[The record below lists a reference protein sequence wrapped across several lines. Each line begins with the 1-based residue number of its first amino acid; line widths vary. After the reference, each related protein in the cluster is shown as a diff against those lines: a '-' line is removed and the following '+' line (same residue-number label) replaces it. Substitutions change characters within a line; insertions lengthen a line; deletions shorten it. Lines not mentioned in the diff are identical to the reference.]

1 MDYTDTEVRLTENMK
16 RILAPHVL
24 CGWKRKLQLRFQL
37 ISQISFTSQL
47 PRSIQT
53 IILIVIYTS
62 LNKIRICC
70 SSIYTYVF
78 VRNSRLYPLSFI
90 HWNWKR
96 SAKAEDT
103 TEEKRKRVVI
113 HLFIHKAKPSFS
125 LPAQLIGIKT
135 CQIRFLEFRGRHFQ
149 DVHIVIYLEM

>member
-62 LNKIRICC
+62 FNKIRICC

-113 HLFIHKAKPSFS
+113 HLLIHKAKLSFS

-149 DVHIVIYLEM
+149 DVHMIYLEM

>member
-24 CGWKRKLQLRFQL
+24 RGWKRKLQPRFQL
-37 ISQISFTSQL
+37 ISQITSL
-47 PRSIQT
+47 LNYHESIQT

-78 VRNSRLYPLSFI
+78 VRKSRLYPLSFI

-113 HLFIHKAKPSFS
+113 HLLIHKAKLSFS

>member
-78 VRNSRLYPLSFI
+78 VRKSRLYPLSFI

-113 HLFIHKAKPSFS
+113 HLLIHKAKLSFS

-149 DVHIVIYLEM
+149 DVHMIYLEM

>member
-37 ISQISFTSQL
+37 ISQITFTSQL

-78 VRNSRLYPLSFI
+78 VRKSRLYPLSFI

-113 HLFIHKAKPSFS
+113 HLLIHKAKLSFS

-149 DVHIVIYLEM
+149 DVHMIYLEM

>member
-24 CGWKRKLQLRFQL
+24 CGWKRKLQQRFQL

-78 VRNSRLYPLSFI
+78 VRKSRLYPLSFI

-113 HLFIHKAKPSFS
+113 HLLIHRAKPSFS

-135 CQIRFLEFRGRHFQ
+135 CQIQFLEFRGRHFQ

>member
-24 CGWKRKLQLRFQL
+24 RGWKRKLQLRFQL

-78 VRNSRLYPLSFI
+78 VRKSRLYPLSFI

-113 HLFIHKAKPSFS
+113 HLLIHKAKPSFS

-149 DVHIVIYLEM
+149 DVHMIYLEM

>member
-24 CGWKRKLQLRFQL
+24 RGWKRKLQPRFQL

-78 VRNSRLYPLSFI
+78 VRKSRLYPLSFI

-113 HLFIHKAKPSFS
+113 HLLIHRAKPSFS

-149 DVHIVIYLEM
+149 DVHMIYLEM